1 MPVTMKLVS
10 PSIKKTTVTKFAQA
24 THISLK
30 QSCKKESQECEKVLQ
45 SSAEANLEGSK
56 ILTSANCF
64 FKTAISSYNMHH
76 HLTIRPEDV
85 WFAILS
91 QLSVWSNANAAG
103 AKEALGEFIA
113 HEREKYLTFIREKN
127 NDLMGKDFTDVI
139 RELEK
144 DVTDP
149 NLREWIM
156 PSFTTTTTKD
166 AMIAWFHIIGFT
178 PKPSGYLGPA
188 ESVTL
193 LGEQSDWE
201 KIHKKLYKL
210 ATLGDEPT
218 KFAMLLAPIVLR
230 FIESFQNPTSKN
242 IASFWRHFITVG
254 FQGTG
259 GVDSVESEGW
269 ISVFYFWNKKGRMND
284 SRNIEHIQSRG
295 GRGFNLDGVIH
306 HIFAPWKILS
316 DYTSL

>member
-1 MPVTMKLVS
+1 MPVTMKFFS
-10 PSIKKTTVTKFAQA
+10 PSTKKMPATKFAQD
-24 THISLK
+24 THIPLE
-30 QSCKKESQECEKVLQ
+30 QACKKESQECEKIRP
-45 SSAEANLEGSK
+45 SSVDANLEDSK
-56 ILTSANCF
+56 ILASANCF

-91 QLSVWSNANAAG
+91 QLGVWSNANADSAN
-103 AKEALGEFIA
+103 EALGKFVA
-113 HEREKYLTFIREKN
+113 HEREKCLTLIREKN
-127 NDLMGKDFTDVI
+127 NHDLKDKYMI
-139 RELEK
+139 REIEK

-149 NLREWIM
+149 EMREWIM
-156 PSFTTTTTKD
+156 PSFTTTTAKD
-166 AMIAWFHIIGFT
+166 AVIACFYIVGFT
-178 PKPSGYLGPA
+178 PKVSGYLGPA
-188 ESVTL
+188 ESITL

-201 KIHKKLYKL
+201 KILKKLYKL

-242 IASFWRHFITVG
+242 IASFWRHFITAG

-259 GVDSVESEGW
+259 GVDSVQSEGW
-269 ISVFYFWNKKGRMND
+269 ISVFYFWNRQGKMND
-284 SRNIEHIQSRG
+284 GRDIKHIQSRG

-306 HIFAPWKILS
+306 HIFAP
-316 DYTSL
+316 